1 MDQQK
6 NSSENN
12 KESEKIITNR
22 KSFLEELAY
31 CPDKSENFE
40 IKKYYITPDEIK
52 DIVNILNDDEK
63 EPEI

>member
-1 MDQQK
+1 MNKQQ
-6 NSSENN
+6 NSSEN
-12 KESEKIITNR
+12 KKIESITIKR

-31 CPDKSENFE
+31 CPDHLEDES
-40 IKKYYITPDEIK
+40 IKRYYITPDEIK